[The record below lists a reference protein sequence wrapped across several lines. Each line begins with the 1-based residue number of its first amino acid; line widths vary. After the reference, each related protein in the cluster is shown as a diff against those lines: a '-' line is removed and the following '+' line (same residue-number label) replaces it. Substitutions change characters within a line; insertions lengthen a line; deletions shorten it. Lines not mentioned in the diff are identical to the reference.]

1 MVVRVALVTHRS
13 TPTNLALAECGWNG
27 APVELLSPRQALLTL
42 GRGDVA
48 LARLDV
54 RDELDG
60 VEEGLWALER
70 LREDGVS
77 VLNPP
82 SALLC
87 GHDKLVTARSL
98 RRAGLPHPRSR
109 HVDRGAD
116 PGELDYPAVLKPRFG
131 SWGRD
136 VLLCP
141 DPAELG
147 RALQTLSSRPW
158 FRKTG
163 ALGQELIPP
172 LGHDLR
178 LIVAAGTVV
187 GAAKRT
193 AVPGEWRT
201 NVALGA
207 SIAAVVP
214 PPVACTLA
222 RAAAAVSG
230 LDLVGVDLLPTGPG
244 GFCVIELNAA
254 VDFKPVYSFAGRNVY
269 ADAMAALSG
278 GRRLAALEGGAIA
291 AAQT

>member
-1 MVVRVALVTHRS
+1 MRVGIVTHRS
-13 TPTNLALAECGWNG
+13 SPTNLALAACGWNG
-27 APVELLSPRQALLTL
+27 VPVELLSPRQALLTL

-48 LARLDV
+48 IGRLDV
-54 RDELDG
+54 RDDLDG

-70 LREDGVS
+70 LRDSGVR

-109 HVDRGAD
+109 LIERYAEPRD
-116 PGELDYPAVLKPRFG
+116 LDYPAVLKPRFG

-141 DPAELG
+141 DPGEVE
-147 RALQTLSSRPW
+147 RALHALSRRHW
-158 FRKTG
+158 FRRTG

-187 GAAKRT
+187 GAARRT
-193 AVPGEWRT
+193 AAPGEWRT

-222 RAAAAVSG
+222 RKAASASG

-254 VDFKPVYSFAGRNVY
+254 VDFKPIYSFAGRDVY
-269 ADAMAALSG
+269 ADAMAVLTGA
-278 GRRLAALEGGAIA
+278 REVAAVAGGAA
-291 AAQT
+291 AAARA